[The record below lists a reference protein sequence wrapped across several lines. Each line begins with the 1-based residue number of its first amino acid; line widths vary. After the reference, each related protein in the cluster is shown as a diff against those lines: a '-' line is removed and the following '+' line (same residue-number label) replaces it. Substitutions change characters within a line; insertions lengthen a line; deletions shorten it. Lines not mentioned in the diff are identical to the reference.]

1 MKREERRGKDTNG
14 DVKTAEKGE
23 VKIREKKKKK
33 RCVWLFMKKQKTI

>member
-23 VKIREKKKKK
+23 VNIREKKK

>member
-23 VKIREKKKKK
+23 VKIRGKK
-33 RCVWLFMKKQKTI
+33 RNVACGFS